1 MLNIV
6 AIITAN
12 EDSVD
17 LVKSEMMKMV
27 PETLK
32 EEGCFSYTLHQD
44 METPNTF
51 VFYETWDCEESLQE
65 HLKTPHVQNYISATS
80 GCIESFSMKRLN
92 KIA

>member
-32 EEGCFSYTLHQD
+32 EGGCFSYTLHQD
-44 METPNTF
+44 IENPNTF
-51 VFYETWDCEESLQE
+51 VFYETWDSEESLQK
-65 HLKTPHVQNYISATS
+65 HLKTPHVQNYISATK
-80 GCIESFSMKRLN
+80 GCIASFSMKRLN